1 MAARRNLRSIS
12 TPIILGAVSIPL
24 SIALL
29 VGWTLLIVHNLGE
42 SESLALEVW
51 LLALGGVS
59 FAVIVVVLVL
69 FSVYLAREIL
79 ELRRQTSFIDSV
91 THELKSPLA
100 SIKLCLETMARHD
113 LPPDKRDE
121 LRNMMLDDVERL
133 TSFIDD
139 VLQASR
145 LADTR
150 EYATQ
155 LTEVDVRRLVR
166 EVVASVAKRRKVDS
180 ERVRLDIPEGTVVH
194 SDEAALTIIVKNLI
208 DNALKYSP
216 PSAPVTVATTRDA
229 KGRVVLEVRDEGI
242 GIEHSELK
250 RVFQRFYRGPNA
262 EVRARK
268 GTGLGLFVVSALA
281 DSLGGRVDA
290 VSQGCGKGTTMRVT
304 LPANDDTAPRI
315 GEGEA

>member
-12 TPIILGAVSIPL
+12 TPIILGAVSVPL

-29 VGWTLLIVHNLGE
+29 VGWTLLILHNLGE
-42 SESLALEVW
+42 SESVALEVW
-51 LLALGGVS
+51 LLVLGGIS
-59 FAVIVVVLVL
+59 FAVIVTVLVL
-69 FSVYLAREIL
+69 FSVYLAREII

-100 SIKLCLETMARHD
+100 SIKLCLETMGRHD

-121 LRNMMLDDVERL
+121 LRGMMLDDVERL

-145 LADTR
+145 LADSR
-150 EYATQ
+150 EHATQ
-155 LTEVDVRRLVR
+155 LSPVDLGKLCRS
-166 EVVASVAKRRKVDS
+166 VVASITKRRKVDRD
-180 ERVRLDIPEGTVVH
+180 RVRIEIPEGTVIYT
-194 SDEAALTIIVKNLI
+194 DEAALTIILKNLV

-216 PSAPVTVATTRDA
+216 KDAPVTVRAHRG
-229 KGRVVLEVRDEGI
+229 KRGRIVLEVQDEGI
-242 GIEHSELK
+242 GIEESELK
-250 RVFQRFYRGPNA
+250 RVFQRFYRVENP
-262 EVRARK
+262 EVRSRK

-290 VSQGCGKGTTMRVT
+290 ISAGCGKGTTMKVT
-304 LPANDDTAPRI
+304 LPANEDLAAATQEETA
-315 GEGEA
+315 